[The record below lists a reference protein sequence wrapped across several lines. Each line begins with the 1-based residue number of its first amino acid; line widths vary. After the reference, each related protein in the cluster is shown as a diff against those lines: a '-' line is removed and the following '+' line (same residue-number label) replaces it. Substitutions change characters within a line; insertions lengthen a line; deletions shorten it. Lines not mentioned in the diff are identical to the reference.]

1 VHIGRRLFPIAG
13 LFAISFTGC
22 VGRLARPNIPAVIAV
37 PSPGKTRTGNYT
49 LGNYAADLTA
59 YAGATGEA
67 AAVLRNK
74 IVYSLIAEI
83 DYVFYDYETELFLND
98 GQFKMGSDFVQLG
111 MAAAGTL
118 AYGSRG
124 KTILSA
130 LLTGVTGVSL
140 SVDKN
145 FFREQTV
152 QAITSSME
160 ANRDRIK
167 TLILQQLSKD
177 TTSYPFEAARADLI
191 HYFFAGTLPAGLQ
204 QLSQDAGSN
213 AKSVKD
219 ALNQVQV
226 KK

>member
-1 VHIGRRLFPIAG
+1 MERSLLGGIG
-13 LFAISFTGC
+13 LFALSLSGC
-22 VGRLARPNIPAVIAV
+22 VARLERPSIPAVIAV
-37 PSPGKTRTGNYT
+37 PSPSKTSPGNYT
-49 LGNYAADLTA
+49 LGIYAADLDKYQNA
-59 YAGATGEA
+59 SGDA
-67 AAVLRNK
+67 ASTLRNRM
-74 IVYSLIAEI
+74 VYSLMAQI
-83 DYVFYDYETELFLND
+83 DYVFYDYETKLFLD
-98 GQFKMGSDFVQLG
+98 QGQFNIASDFVQLG

-118 AYGSRG
+118 TNGARG

-130 LLTGVTGVSL
+130 LLAGVTGANL

-167 TLILQQLSKD
+167 SLVLQQLAKD
-177 TTSYPFEAARADLI
+177 TDAYPFEAARADLI

-204 QLSQDAGSN
+204 QLSQDASTN
-213 AKSVKD
+213 AKSEKA

-226 KK
+226 TK

>member
-1 VHIGRRLFPIAG
+1 M
-13 LFAISFTGC
+13 
-22 VGRLARPNIPAVIAV
+22 PAVIAV
-37 PSPGKTRTGNYT
+37 PSPGGSRTGNYT
-49 LGNYAADLTA
+49 LRNYAIDLTA
-59 YAGATGEA
+59 YAGTTGDVATA
-67 AAVLRNK
+67 LRNK
-74 IVYSLIAEI
+74 MVYSLLAEV
-83 DYVFYDYETELFLND
+83 DYVFYDYETKLFLDEGESNIS
-98 GQFKMGSDFVQLG
+98 SDFVQLG

-118 AYGSRG
+118 TYGTRG

-130 LLTGVTGVSL
+130 LLAGVTGVSL

-167 TLILQQLSKD
+167 TLILQQLAKD
-177 TTSYPFEAARADLI
+177 TIAYPFEAARADLI

-213 AKSVKD
+213 AKSEK
-219 ALNQVQV
+219 ATLNQVQV